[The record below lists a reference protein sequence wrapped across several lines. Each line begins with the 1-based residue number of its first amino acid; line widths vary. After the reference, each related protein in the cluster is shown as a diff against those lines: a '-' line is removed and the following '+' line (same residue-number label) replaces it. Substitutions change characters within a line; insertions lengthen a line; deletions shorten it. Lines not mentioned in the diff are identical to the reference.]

1 MEERAKQVMDM
12 RPGKGITAAQ
22 SDEHQRNWTERGW
35 EYATKNGNYDR
46 SREHLN
52 FEITKGGVIRPVD
65 KSRTITGRM
74 ADNLRAR
81 GIEDPNDKR
90 AEPKY
95 RTVVNIIFGG
105 SRKRMHELAFG
116 NQKVNLEY
124 GADNSRIKRH
134 KDIEKWAKDIYNF
147 ACGQWGE
154 ENIVGFIVHLD
165 EKNPHVHCT
174 VLPIK
179 DGRFKYKEIFGG
191 ANKYEYK
198 AHITALHDAL
208 AKVNEKWGL
217 FRGSS
222 IALTGAKHRSTE
234 EYRRELNEECTLMEE
249 QIEKNRKLLGDLLTN
264 IRFAEKR
271 VKGLGTMTANLEAK
285 KKVLIAE
292 MEALA
297 ADLKAGRGDSEEL
310 RRKISKLDLDLQK
323 VLDNLTDKQ
332 GKLEEANQKL
342 SELRKLEE
350 ETRNRAEEY
359 RQDLKAATYNLEHQ
373 VRYRLADALLG
384 DILSDFKSQLSA
396 MDENGRGVFEDS
408 LLTDMVE
415 RGEDIFKCAVYLFA
429 NYVDLATT
437 FAESHGGGG
446 GDNDLSWGR
455 QENEDDRAWARR
467 CLHRACRMMK
477 PSGGKNIRRKG

>member
-1 MEERAKQVMDM
+1 M
-12 RPGKGITAAQ
+12 RPEKGITAAQ
-22 SDEHQRNWTERGW
+22 NDEHQRNWTELGW

-52 FEITKGGVIRPVD
+52 FEITKGGVVRSVD

-249 QIEKNRKLLGDLLTN
+249 QIEKNRKLLGDLLTD

-359 RQDLKAATYNLEHQ
+359 WQDLKAATYNLEHQ
-373 VRYRLADALLG
+373 VAL
-384 DILSDFKSQLSA
+384 SP
-396 MDENGRGVFEDS
+396 
-408 LLTDMVE
+408 
-415 RGEDIFKCAVYLFA
+415 C
-429 NYVDLATT
+429 
-437 FAESHGGGG
+437 
-446 GDNDLSWGR
+446 
-455 QENEDDRAWARR
+455 
-467 CLHRACRMMK
+467 
-477 PSGGKNIRRKG
+477 

>member
-1 MEERAKQVMDM
+1 METRAKQVMDM

-22 SDEHQRNWTERGW
+22 SDEHQRNWTEKGW
-35 EYATKNGNYDR
+35 EHAVRNGNYDR

-74 ADNLRAR
+74 ADNLRER
-81 GIEDPNDKR
+81 GIEDPNAGR

-105 SRKRMHELAFG
+105 SRNRMQELAFG
-116 NQKVNLEY
+116 EQKVDLAH
-124 GADNSRIKRH
+124 GADNSRIRRK
-134 KDIEKWAKDIYNF
+134 KDIEEWAKDIYNF
-147 ACGQWGE
+147 ACAQWGE
-154 ENIVGFIVHLD
+154 ENVIGFIVHLD

-174 VLPIK
+174 VLPVK
-179 DGRFKYKEIFGG
+179 NGKFKYKEIFGG

-208 AKVNEKWGL
+208 SKVNEKWGL
-217 FRGSS
+217 YRGSS
-222 IALTGAKHRSTE
+222 IALTGARHRSTE
-234 EYRRELNEECTLMEE
+234 EYRRELSEECTTLEE
-249 QIEKNRKLLGDLLTN
+249 QIKRNKKLLGELLAD

-271 VKGLGTMTANLEAK
+271 VKGLNTMTANLEEK
-285 KKVLIAE
+285 KRVLIAE

-297 ADLKAGRGDSEEL
+297 GDLKAGRGDSEEL
-310 RRKISKLDLDLQK
+310 RKKISRLDLDLQK
-323 VLDNLTDKQ
+323 VLDSLADKQ
-332 GKLEEANQKL
+332 GKLEEANNKL
-342 SELRKLEE
+342 SELRRLEE
-350 ETRNRAEEY
+350 ETRQRAEDY
-359 RQDLKAATYNLEHQ
+359 RRDLKAATYNLEHQ

-384 DILSDFKSQLSA
+384 DILKEFKSLFPA
-396 MDENGRGVFEDS
+396 LDDNGRGLFEDS
-408 LLTDMVE
+408 LLKDVAE

-446 GDNDLSWGR
+446 GDNDLPWGR
-455 QENEDDRAWARR
+455 KEDEDDRAWARR
-467 CLHRACRMMK
+467 CLLRACRMMK
-477 PSGGKNIRRKG
+477 PSGGKNVRRKG

>member
-1 MEERAKQVMDM
+1 M

-35 EYATKNGNYDR
+35 EHAMKIGNYDR

-52 FEITKGGVIRPVD
+52 FEVTKGGVIRQVD

-74 ADNLRAR
+74 ADNLRER
-81 GIEDPNDKR
+81 GIEDPNAKL

-105 SRKRMHELAFG
+105 SRGRMHELAFG
-116 NQKVNLEY
+116 EQKVDLTH
-124 GADNSRIKRH
+124 GVDNSRIRRQ
-134 KDIEKWAKDIYNF
+134 KDIEEWAKDVYNF
-147 ACGQWGE
+147 AAAQWGE
-154 ENIVGFIVHLD
+154 ENIVAFVVHLD
-165 EKNPHVHCT
+165 EMNPHVHCT

-179 DGRFKYKEIFGG
+179 DGKFKYKEIFGG

-198 AHITALHDAL
+198 AYITAIHDEL

-217 FRGSS
+217 YRGVS
-222 IALTGAKHRSTE
+222 IALTGAKHRTTE
-234 EYRRELNEECTLMEE
+234 EYRRALSEECTTLEE
-249 QIEKNRKLLGDLLTN
+249 RVENSRTLLAQLIAD

-271 VKGLGTMTANLEAK
+271 VKGLGTMTANLEEK
-285 KKVLIAE
+285 KKVLVKE
-292 MEALA
+292 METLA

-310 RRKISKLDLDLQK
+310 RKKIGRLDLELQK
-323 VLDNLTDKQ
+323 VLDSLADKQ

-342 SELRKLEE
+342 SELRKLED
-350 ETRNRAEEY
+350 ETRERAEGY

-373 VRYRLADALLG
+373 VRYRLADALLD
-384 DILSDFKSQLSA
+384 DILKDFQSQLSA
-396 MDENGRGVFEDS
+396 MDENGRSVFDGS
-408 LLTDMVE
+408 LLKDVAE
-415 RGEDIFKCAVYLFA
+415 RGEDIFKCAIYLFA

-446 GDNDLSWGR
+446 GDNDLPWGR
-455 QENEDDRAWARR
+455 KEDEDDRAWARR
-467 CLHRACRMMK
+467 CLMRACRMMK
-477 PSGGKNIRRKG
+477 PSGGKSVCRKG